1 MLLIHVDKAFM
12 HCAKALMRG
21 RVWDPDAR
29 VPRDSFPSMG
39 EILRAHAGGDGPVES
54 QEEMIRRYRASAV
67 TGLSCD
73 GLTAGWFSAWWPR

>member
-1 MLLIHVDKAFM
+1 MLLIHVDRAFM

-39 EILRAHAGGDGPVES
+39 EIMRAHAGGGGPVES
-54 QEEMIRRYRASAV
+54 QEEMVRRYQPQ
-67 TGLSCD
+67 L
-73 GLTAGWFSAWWPR
+73 